1 MRGRR
6 RAVLI
11 IPELTFNAGWADIA
25 EKVARFLSLHKVAKN
40 TEMSKPSVE
49 EVSYAEAVRRSK
61 WENKIG
67 RGNKIEAVIKKEG
80 IIRIKEPLCEYNE
93 VLKRSLVGKFNAE
106 ATLSEVRRWS
116 LSAWK
121 HPYGL
126 SVYEMGNNYFLFE
139 CSSRNQVEQI
149 MEGTWEWK
157 KIPVSLIWWNPL
169 ATTIEGS

>member
-1 MRGRR
+1 M
-6 RAVLI
+6 
-11 IPELTFNAGWADIA
+11 
-25 EKVARFLSLHKVAKN
+25 
-40 TEMSKPSVE
+40 
-49 EVSYAEAVRRSK
+49 
-61 WENKIG
+61 
-67 RGNKIEAVIKKEG
+67 
-80 IIRIKEPLCEYNE
+80 
-93 VLKRSLVGKFNAE
+93 GKFNAE

-169 ATTIEGS
+169 ATTIEGSKGIESTWVRIIGLPLHLWSHTTFKSIGDCCGGWQETDEETTLHNHLK